1 MKGTG
6 ARGEKVDRLWAEH
19 MRAEFPAG
27 LRGRELAGVHMILL
41 DADVA
46 GCVTTWQSNR
56 GVLDDKRHRA
66 LLRCVTD
73 LDKVL
78 PLLTDAQEARYYRR
92 LRDLAVMVL
101 EHDS

>member
-1 MKGTG
+1 MRSTG
-6 ARGEKVDRLWAEH
+6 ARREKVDRLWAEH
-19 MRAEFPAG
+19 MRAEFPAE

-56 GVLDDKRHRA
+56 GVLDEERHRA

-78 PLLTDAQEARYYRR
+78 PLLTDDREALYYGR
-92 LRDLAVMVL
+92 LRDLALTVL

>member
-1 MKGTG
+1 MRSTG
-6 ARGEKVDRLWAEH
+6 ARRGKVDRLWAEH
-19 MRAEFPAG
+19 IQAELPTG
-27 LRGRELAGVHMILL
+27 LRVRELAGVHMILL

-66 LLRCVTD
+66 LLRCITD

-78 PLLTDAQEARYYRR
+78 PLLTDAQEARYYGR
-92 LRDLAVMVL
+92 LGA
-101 EHDS
+101 SP

>member
-1 MKGTG
+1 
-6 ARGEKVDRLWAEH
+6 

-27 LRGRELAGVHMILL
+27 LRGGEQAGVHMILL

-56 GVLDDKRHRA
+56 GVLDEERRRS
-66 LLRCVTD
+66 LLRCVAD

-78 PLLTDAQEARYYRR
+78 PLLTDAQETRYYGR
-92 LRDLAVMVL
+92 LRDLAVTVL
-101 EHDS
+101 EHDA